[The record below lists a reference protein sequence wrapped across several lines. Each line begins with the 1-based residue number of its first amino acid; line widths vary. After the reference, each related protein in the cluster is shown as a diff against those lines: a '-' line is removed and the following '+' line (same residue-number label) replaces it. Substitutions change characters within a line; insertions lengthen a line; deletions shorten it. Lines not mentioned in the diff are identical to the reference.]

1 MNKNDIVTVEITDI
15 GVSGEGIGHVDGYTL
30 FIKDAVIGDVV
41 EAKVMKAKKNY
52 GYARLMKVITPSEYR
67 VEPKCAF
74 ARRCGGCQI
83 QEMSYDRQLVF
94 KDQKIRGNLERIG
107 GFTKEQIEAVMQPV
121 VGMEHPFSY
130 RNKAQFPFGT
140 DKEGNPITGFY
151 AGRTHDIIANTDCA
165 LGVDQNREI
174 LEIILQYMRE
184 NKIKSYDEKT
194 GKGLIRHALI
204 RYGFK
209 TKEIMVC
216 LVVNGKKLPKAERLI
231 EKLIQI
237 EGMTSITI
245 SPNTR
250 RDNVIMGDSY
260 EILWGQGYI
269 TDYIGNVKYQISPLS
284 FYQVNPVQTEKL
296 YGLALEYADLKGD
309 ETVWDLYCGI
319 GTISLFLAQKAKQ
332 VYGVEI
338 VPQAID
344 DAKEN
349 AKINAIDNAEFFVG
363 KAEEVLPEYYAEYE
377 REHNGETAHADVIV
391 VDPPRKGCDET
402 LLETIVKMQPEKVV
416 YVSCDSA
423 TLARDLK
430 YLCANGYEITVCR
443 GVDQFPQTV
452 HVETVVLLSQQK
464 PDDTIEIDLD
474 LDELDVT
481 SAELKATYQ
490 EIKDYVLKEFGLK
503 VSSLYISQVK
513 RKCGIEVGEN
523 YNLPKSENAR
533 VPQCPKEK
541 EDAIKAALKYFA
553 MI

>member
-474 LDELDVT
+474 LDELDAT
-481 SAELKATYQ
+481 SAETKATYQ